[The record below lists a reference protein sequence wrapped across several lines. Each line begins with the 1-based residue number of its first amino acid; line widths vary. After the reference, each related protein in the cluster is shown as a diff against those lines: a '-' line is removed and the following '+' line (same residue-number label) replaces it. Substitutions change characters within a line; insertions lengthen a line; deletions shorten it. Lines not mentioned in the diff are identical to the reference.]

1 MSGQSS
7 AIVHP
12 DERGFS
18 LIEVLLALGLLAAV
32 LISTTWLLV
41 IGSYQVKSG
50 RTASEA
56 LSVAGTIL
64 EEMQGWGF
72 QQTYLAYGLNG
83 SATSYTIDTRTN
95 SYASKWQ
102 SALDAKLRNSYAIVE
117 LESMSSSGTPPPLA
131 STQTIGITV
140 RIFWEEGERPRDI
153 RVRTVRM

>member
-1 MSGQSS
+1 MNRHSG
-7 AIVHP
+7 
-12 DERGFS
+12 ERGFS

-41 IGSYQVKSG
+41 IGSYQAKSG

-72 QQTYLAYGLNG
+72 RQTYLAYGLDG
-83 SATSYTIDTRTN
+83 TATSYTIDTRSN

-102 SALDAKLRNSYAIVE
+102 STLNSKLHNSYAIVE
-117 LESMSSSGTPPPLA
+117 LESLDSSGTPPPLA
-131 STQTIGITV
+131 GTQTIGVTV
-140 RIFWEEGERPRDI
+140 RVFWVEGDRSRNI